1 MCRSVSLPSSGKCLA
16 GVLGSKVQKRFT
28 TKAFLWYSAS
38 EELDGISGAFNS
50 EESPDTMLTWNPPEI
65 NYEGLED
72 TEFLA
77 EESKPLARGPLFGFS
92 VAIMIAGG
100 AFFMLKA

>member
-1 MCRSVSLPSSGKCLA
+1 MGFTPFDPYSDSDMGTD
-16 GVLGSKVQKRFT
+16 GSYLTSKD
-28 TKAFLWYSAS
+28 
-38 EELDGISGAFNS
+38 LDGAFQS
-50 EESPDTMLTWNPPEI
+50 EESPDTMLSWAPPEL
-65 NYEGLED
+65 NYLGLED
-72 TEFLA
+72 NEFGA

>member
-1 MCRSVSLPSSGKCLA
+1 
-16 GVLGSKVQKRFT
+16 
-28 TKAFLWYSAS
+28 
-38 EELDGISGAFNS
+38 
-50 EESPDTMLTWNPPEI
+50 MLSWAPPEL
-65 NYEGLED
+65 NYLGLED
-72 TEFLA
+72 NEFGA